1 MTSTCLEVLRA
12 HAWLHRVFLRKP
24 SLPVSPDCHALL
36 TIRNLTRNRQVS
48 TSHMRIITIQRTV
61 PRTKRAGTTR
71 HRIFLQFARDFF
83 AGENH
88 LHFAIE
94 ALLFGVLLAL
104 CAWPIVAAAGAIS
117 QVL

>member
-1 MTSTCLEVLRA
+1 
-12 HAWLHRVFLRKP
+12 LRKP

-94 ALLFGVLLAL
+94 ALLFGALLAL